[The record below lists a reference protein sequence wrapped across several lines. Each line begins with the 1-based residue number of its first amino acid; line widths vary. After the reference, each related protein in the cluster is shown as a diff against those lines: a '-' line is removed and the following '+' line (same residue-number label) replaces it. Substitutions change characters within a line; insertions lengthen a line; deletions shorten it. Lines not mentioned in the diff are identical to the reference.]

1 MTQDDQP
8 KSPAAEGVE
17 QKLEHAV
24 EKLERTEEK
33 LEQVVEKLEQ
43 TEAKLEQAEAKGER
57 AGKPQVFKIQID
69 KLPLL
74 ETSNPTPT
82 GRDLLILAGKNPPEQ
97 YAIYLKAKGGQPRRI
112 GLTDTVDLREP
123 GVERFVT
130 LPLDQTEG

>member
-1 MTQDDQP
+1 MMTKDDQP
-8 KSPAAEGVE
+8 ESSVSKGVE
-17 QKLEHAV
+17 QKLEH
-24 EKLERTEEK
+24 
-33 LEQVVEKLEQ
+33 
-43 TEAKLEQAEAKGER
+43 

-69 KLPLL
+69 KPLL

-97 YAIYLKAKGGQPRRI
+97 YAIYLKTKGGQPQRI
-112 GLTDTVDLREP
+112 GLEVTVDLREP

>member
-1 MTQDDQP
+1 MTKDDQS
-8 KSPAAEGVE
+8 KSLAAEGVE

-24 EKLERTEEK
+24 EKLEQTEEK

-43 TEAKLEQAEAKGER
+43 AEAKLEKAEEKAEH
-57 AGKPQVFKIQID
+57 AGKPQLFKIQID
-69 KLPLL
+69 KALL
-74 ETSNPTPT
+74 ETNNPTPT

-97 YAIYLKAKGGQPRRI
+97 YAIYLKAKGGQPQRI

>member
-1 MTQDDQP
+1 MSKDEQP
-8 KSPAAEGVE
+8 KSPAAEGIE

-24 EKLERTEEK
+24 EKLEQTEEK

-43 TEAKLEQAEAKGER
+43 AEAKLEQAEEKAEH

-69 KLPLL
+69 KPPLL
-74 ETSNPTPT
+74 ETTNPTPT
-82 GRDLLILAGKNPPEQ
+82 GRDLLTLAGKNPPEQ
-97 YAIYLKAKGGQPRRI
+97 YAIYLKVKGGQPVRI
-112 GLTDTVDLREP
+112 ALDQTVDLRQP

>member
-1 MTQDDQP
+1 MTKDDQP

-17 QKLEHAV
+17 QKLEHV
-24 EKLERTEEK
+24 EAKLERTEEK
-33 LEQVVEKLEQ
+33 
-43 TEAKLEQAEAKGER
+43 AEH

-69 KLPLL
+69 KSFF
-74 ETSNPTPT
+74 ETSNPKPT

-97 YAIYLKAKGGQPRRI
+97 YAIYLKAKGGQPQRI
-112 GLTDTVDLREP
+112 GLTQTVDLCEP